1 MPLSCTVKQLVNAPA
16 EVVFAAASDF
26 ANAPSRI
33 TGITKMEMLTTGPV
47 GVGTRFRET
56 RVMFGKQATET
67 MEVIDF
73 KPGRSYTLGATSHG
87 CTYRTTLS
95 VRPVAGGSEVELDF
109 IGTPLT
115 FSRKVMAAL
124 MGWMIN
130 KACVKAIGQDLSD
143 LKASV
148 EREAVPAARST

>member
-1 MPLSCTVKQLVNAPA
+1 MPIACAVKQHVNAQA
-16 EVVFAAASDF
+16 DAVFAAASDF
-26 ANAPSRI
+26 ANAASRI

-87 CTYRTTLS
+87 CTYRTTLT
-95 VRPVAGGSEVELDF
+95 VRPVANGSEVELDF
-109 IGTPLT
+109 VGTPLS
-115 FSRKVMAAL
+115 FSRKIMAAL

-130 KACVKAIGQDLSD
+130 KACTKAVRQDLAD

-148 EREAVPAARST
+148 ERESAGARST